1 MAILFPC
8 NDEAGKVFAIGTPHE
23 MLKSILL
30 GVTGTSTFILR
41 RGDVEAVAQGEGDTT
56 GIVVLHL
63 AEHHAI
69 AIKREAID
77 ASIEKVIA

>member
-1 MAILFPC
+1 
-8 NDEAGKVFAIGTPHE
+8 

-30 GVTGTSTFILR
+30 GVTGAGALVLR
-41 RGDVEAVAQGEGDTT
+41 WGDVEAVAQGEGDAT
-56 GIVVLHL
+56 GVVVLHL

>member
-1 MAILFPC
+1 
-8 NDEAGKVFAIGTPHE
+8 

-30 GVTGTSTFILR
+30 GITGTSTFILR
-41 RGDVEAVAQGEGDTT
+41 RGDVEAITQGESDTT
-56 GIVVLHL
+56 GIVILHL